1 MDTLNGLINVL
12 RTVIIPAGVV
22 MRVLYCL
29 VKMMYSED
37 EMPVYKKRIVNII
50 VFGIIAELVLSIKDM
65 IRGYYG

>member
-1 MDTLNGLINVL
+1 MDTLNGLIDVL
-12 RTVIIPAGVV
+12 RTIIIPAGVV

-29 VKMMYSED
+29 VKMVYSED
-37 EMPVYKKRIVNII
+37 EMPVYKKRVVNII